1 MAENKSTSAEER
13 MAALEAENQALRQR
27 VAALEGSAGQTTS
40 HPDQPFRFAQ
50 QKKEGVVQTLNIDE
64 VFEPQLLKGKRVLV
78 TGGNRGLGLAMVRA
92 LVDCGAEVL
101 ATCRRSQGELA
112 ELGDAVQVITGVDVT
127 KDEDMATLVAGVG
140 EAPLDVLINNAGYG
154 CFVCMCGRWAVLL
167 RTAVLYAGCRCCAL
181 RLCFVVVRCVSC
193 SEIVTSY
200 QRPLTYCCCL
210 LVPFPPLRLLFP
222 FSSSSFPGTLWKGT
236 RAS

>member
-112 ELGDAVQVITGVDVT
+112 ELGDTVQVITGVDVT
-127 KDEDMATLVAGVG
+127 KDEDMATLVSGVG

-154 CFVCMCGRWAVLL
+154 CFV
-167 RTAVLYAGCRCCAL
+167 
-181 RLCFVVVRCVSC
+181 
-193 SEIVTSY
+193 
-200 QRPLTYCCCL
+200 
-210 LVPFPPLRLLFP
+210 
-222 FSSSSFPGTLWKGT
+222 
-236 RAS
+236 